1 MKILFT
7 NCGGS
12 NTGDKYC
19 LPSLFYNFGNYSTEY
34 PGEIWLTIKN
44 ISNHQY

>member
-7 NCGGS
+7 NCVGS

-19 LPSLFYNFGNYSTEY
+19 LPSLFYSFEN
-34 PGEIWLTIKN
+34 IIKN
-44 ISNHQY
+44 TLINLAYY